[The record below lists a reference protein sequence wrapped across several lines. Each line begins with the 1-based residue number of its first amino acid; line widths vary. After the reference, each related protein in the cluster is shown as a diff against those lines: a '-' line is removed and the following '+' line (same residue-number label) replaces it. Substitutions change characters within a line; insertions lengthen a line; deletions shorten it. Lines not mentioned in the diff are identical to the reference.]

1 MREIDRLVHEPA
13 RLRVLTLL
21 TGVKEAD
28 FTFILRALQMTNGN
42 LSVHM
47 RRLEAARYVSMTK
60 TFVGRVPNTMFSIT
74 TRGRRALEKYWQALD
89 ELRADA
95 GDSLGPE

>member
-21 TGVKEAD
+21 AGVKEAD

-47 RRLEAARYVSMTK
+47 RRLEEARYVSMTK
-60 TFVGRVPNTMFSIT
+60 TFVGRLPNTVFSIT
-74 TRGRRALEKYWQALD
+74 TRGRGALEKYWQTLD
-89 ELRADA
+89 ELRRDA
-95 GDSLGPE
+95 GGPPSPQ

>member
-1 MREIDRLVHEPA
+1 MQEIDRTIHEPA
-13 RLRVLTLL
+13 RLRALALL

-47 RRLEAARYVSMTK
+47 RRLEAAGYVSMTK
-60 TFVGRVPNTMFSIT
+60 TFVGRVPKTMFSIT
-74 TRGRRALEKYWQALD
+74 TQGRRALEKYWQTLD
-89 ELRADA
+89 ELRAD
-95 GDSLGPE
+95 GGGSPSPQ

>member
-1 MREIDRLVHEPA
+1 MQEIDRTIHEPA
-13 RLRVLTLL
+13 RLRALALL

-47 RRLEAARYVSMTK
+47 RRLEEAGYVSVTK
-60 TFVGRVPNTMFSIT
+60 TFVRRVPKTMFSIT
-74 TRGRRALEKYWQALD
+74 TQGRRALERYWQTLD

-95 GDSLGPE
+95 DPSPGRQ

>member
-1 MREIDRLVHEPA
+1 MQEIDRLVHEPA

-21 TGVKEAD
+21 AGVQEAD

-47 RRLEAARYVSMTK
+47 RRLEEARYVSMTK
-60 TFVGRVPNTMFSIT
+60 TFAGRVPKTIFSIT
-74 TRGRRALEKYWQALD
+74 TRGRRALEKYWQSLD
-89 ELRADA
+89 ELRRDA
-95 GDSLGPE
+95 GGEPSPL